1 MNIRLSVFTVVVFAL
16 LGMGF
21 TGCNKTTPAT
31 TTTDAPTATA
41 TQGNIVYIRLDSLS
55 NQYTAFKDM
64 MSALEAKAN
73 EADKSQNQRVASF
86 QRDVQ
91 NLQRRANSGQMAP
104 KEIGTEQERLA
115 GREQALMQE
124 ADRLRQELQLEQ
136 IKIMGE
142 FEENLRAVLEE
153 VQKEFKYDYILSYG
167 AGTGVLMAA
176 EELDITPEV
185 AKRIN
190 NIPMD
195 GKMKETGAKV
205 DSLGNVL
212 QK

>member
-1 MNIRLSVFTVVVFAL
+1 MNIRLSVFAVAVFAL
-16 LGMGF
+16 LAS
-21 TGCNKTTPAT
+21 CNKTAPAE
-31 TTTDAPTATA
+31 TTTDAAATTAV
-41 TQGNIVYIRLDSLS
+41 QGSVVYIRLDSLS

-64 MSALEAKAN
+64 MSALETKAN
-73 EADKSQNQRVASF
+73 AADQGQNQRVASF

-136 IKIMGE
+136 LKIMGE
-142 FEENLRAVLEE
+142 FEENLQAILEE

-185 AKRIN
+185 AKRLN
-190 NIPMD
+190 KIPMD
-195 GKMKETGAKV
+195 GKMKEAVTAV
-205 DSLGNVL
+205 DSLGNAL

>member
-1 MNIRLSVFTVVVFAL
+1 MNIRLSVFAVAIFAL
-16 LGMGF
+16 L
-21 TGCNKTTPAT
+21 TSCDNTTPAT
-31 TTTDAPTATA
+31 TTTDAPAATA
-41 TQGNIVYIRLDSLS
+41 TQGSIVYIRLDSLS

-64 MSALEAKAN
+64 MSALETKAN
-73 EADKSQNQRVASF
+73 EADKNQNQRVASF

-136 IKIMGE
+136 LKIMGE
-142 FEENLRAVLEE
+142 FEENLQAVLEE

-195 GKMKETGAKV
+195 GKMKEAATQV
-205 DSLGNVL
+205 DSLGNTL

>member
-1 MNIRLSVFTVVVFAL
+1 MNIRLSVFAVAVFAL
-16 LGMGF
+16 LAS
-21 TGCNKTTPAT
+21 CNKTAPAE
-31 TTTDAPTATA
+31 TTTDATAVNA
-41 TQGNIVYIRLDSLS
+41 EQGSVVYIRLDSLS

-64 MSALEAKAN
+64 MSILETKAN
-73 EADKSQNQRVASF
+73 AADQGQNQRVASF

-136 IKIMGE
+136 LKIMGE
-142 FEENLRAVLEE
+142 FEENLQAVLEE

-185 AKRIN
+185 AKRLN
-190 NIPMD
+190 KIPMD
-195 GKMKETGAKV
+195 GKMKEAAAKV
-205 DSLGNVL
+205 DSLGNAL

>member
-1 MNIRLSVFTVVVFAL
+1 MNIRLSVFAVAIFAL
-16 LGMGF
+16 LAS
-21 TGCNKTTPAT
+21 CNKTAPAE
-31 TTTDAPTATA
+31 TTTDAAETTAV
-41 TQGNIVYIRLDSLS
+41 QGSVVYIRLDSLS

-64 MSALEAKAN
+64 MSALETKASA
-73 EADKSQNQRVASF
+73 ADQGQNQRVASF

-136 IKIMGE
+136 LKIMGE
-142 FEENLRAVLEE
+142 FEENLQAVLEE

-185 AKRIN
+185 AKRLN

-195 GKMKETGAKV
+195 GKMKEAVTTV
-205 DSLGNVL
+205 DSLGNTL